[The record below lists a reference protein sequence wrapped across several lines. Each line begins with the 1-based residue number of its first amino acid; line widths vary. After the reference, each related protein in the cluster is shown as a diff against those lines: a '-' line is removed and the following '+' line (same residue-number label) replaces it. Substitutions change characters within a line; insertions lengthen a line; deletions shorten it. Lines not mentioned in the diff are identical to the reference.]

1 MLGDVSNEPP
11 PAVTSAAL
19 VDAARALAPRIR
31 ALREEIECE
40 RRLPAEIVAGM
51 HAARLFHMLV
61 PREIGGLE
69 VDPATACRAIEEVAR
84 ADGSAGWNLM
94 IGVEQGIFAA
104 YLPRQAALAVWGDN
118 ANAVTAGGGAPL
130 GRATAVPGGYRVQG
144 RWRFASGC
152 GHCTWLGAN
161 ALLFDGEQ
169 QRRDADGA
177 AITRWMLFPVER
189 AQILD
194 TWYTAG
200 MRGTGSHDF
209 VVDDLFVPEEL
220 SFNTSLDRPWPGT
233 PLYTIPYISIVAIT
247 MAAVA
252 LGIARSAIGALVQLA
267 STKTPTGAQQL
278 LCERPAVQAAVAQ
291 AEALLRS
298 SRALLYDTIDEVW
311 RALPPADGFISV
323 EQRAALRL
331 VSVNAAV
338 SCARAVDLMYE
349 AGGASSIYESNPLAR
364 CFRDVHTLT
373 QHYQITPPHYETLG
387 RIMLGMEPGTTFF

>member
-1 MLGDVSNEPP
+1 MSSQQLLSNTQ
-11 PAVTSAAL
+11 PAGLVKAAQ
-19 VDAARALAPRIR
+19 ALAPRIR
-31 ALREEIECE
+31 GCRDEIERE
-40 RRLPAEIVAGM
+40 RRLPAAVVAEM
-51 HAARLFHMLV
+51 HAARLFHLLV
-61 PREIGGLE
+61 PRQAGGLE
-69 VDPATACRAIEEVAR
+69 VDPATACRAIEEIAR

-104 YLPRQAALAVWGDN
+104 YLPRQSALTVWGEN

-130 GRATAVPGGYRVQG
+130 GRATAVSDGYRVKG

-152 GHCTWLGAN
+152 GHCSWLGAN
-161 ALLFDGEQ
+161 ALLFDGDV

-177 AITRWMLFPVER
+177 AITRWMLFPVQR
-189 AQILD
+189 ARILD

-209 VVDDLFVPEEL
+209 VVDDLFVPEAF
-220 SFNTSLDRPWPGT
+220 SFSTALDHPWPGT
-233 PLYTIPYISIVAIT
+233 PLYTIPYPSFVAIT

-252 LGIARSAIGALVQLA
+252 LGIARSAIAAFAVLA
-267 STKTPTGAQQL
+267 ASKVPVGAQQP

-298 SRALLYDTIDEVW
+298 SRALLYDAIDEVW
-311 RALPPADGFISV
+311 QALPPPDAFISV

-331 VSVNAAV
+331 ASINAAV
-338 SCARAVDLMYE
+338 CCARAVDLMYE
-349 AGGASSIYESNPLAR
+349 AGGGSAIYESNLLAR

-373 QHYQITPPHYETLG
+373 QHFQITPPHYETLG
-387 RIMLGMEPGTTFF
+387 RILLGMEPGTTFF